1 MAPAEKSNQEYLK
14 KLKTFLEAAE
24 KLSEEWYS
32 YDLPELTGQEGYP
45 NCLPS
50 FDDFVIKVKKWYLTQ
65 STIINQL
72 SLFIQE
78 ETKVWT
84 K

>member
-1 MAPAEKSNQEYLK
+1 MTPAEISNQEYLK
-14 KLKTFLEAAE
+14 RLKTFLEATE
-24 KLSEEWYS
+24 KLSEEWLENPNA
-32 YDLPELTGQEGYP
+32 DFLGIEGYP

-78 ETKVWT
+78 ETKV
-84 K
+84 